1 MDETV
6 KTDLPQVVIYT
17 GMMCGYC
24 TAARQLLKNKGID
37 FTEISVTLHGDR
49 RREMIERSGRH
60 TVPQIFIDDRSV
72 GGYDDLADLDR
83 RGELDTLLG
92 IDS

>member
-1 MDETV
+1 MGEEI
-6 KTDLPQVVIYT
+6 KAGLPQVVIYT

-24 TAARQLLKNKGID
+24 SAALRLLKDKGVD
-37 FTEISVTLHGDR
+37 FTEIKVSMHADK

-60 TVPQIFIDDRSV
+60 TVPQIFINDRSV
-72 GGYDDLADLDR
+72 GGYDDLAALDQ

-92 IDS
+92 ISS